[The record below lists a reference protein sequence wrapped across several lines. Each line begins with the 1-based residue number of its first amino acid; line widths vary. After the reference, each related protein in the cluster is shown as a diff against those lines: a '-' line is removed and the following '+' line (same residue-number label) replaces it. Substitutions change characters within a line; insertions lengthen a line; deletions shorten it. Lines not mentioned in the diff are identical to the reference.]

1 VLEHESMP
9 TAIRMS
15 LVVGDQDDQRR
26 ESKKENLYEFVQAS
40 GILYGA
46 LAQLEVPSTDNLTP
60 VAGRRS
66 PVTIQDETTSCSEL
80 QTS

>member
-1 VLEHESMP
+1 
-9 TAIRMS
+9 MS

-66 PVTIQDETTSCSEL
+66 LYKMKPRVVQSFKHPEYANPCQSTDFW
-80 QTS
+80 